1 MLKQHKIT
9 LAAIMITGLAACSTA
24 DKQEADTVSLEQISN
39 QQWQLVKVDE
49 QTVTAMGEK
58 FPSIMIQDDL
68 KVNGVAG
75 CNNFFGQAEFEEGNI
90 RIEQMG
96 MTMMM
101 CPPPLD
107 KIEQQVSATFA
118 KWSPVTVSGN
128 TMTVTGEDHTLTYQ
142 LK

>member
-9 LAAIMITGLAACSTA
+9 LAAIMITGLAACSSA
-24 DKQEADTVSLEQISN
+24 DKQEAANVSLEQISN
-39 QQWQLVKVDE
+39 QQWQLIKVDNE
-49 QTVTAMGEK
+49 AVTAMGNK
-58 FPSIMIQDDL
+58 VPGLMVQDDL

-75 CNNFFGQAEFEEGNI
+75 CNNFFGQAEFEQGKI

-107 KIEQQVSATFA
+107 KVEQQVSATFA
-118 KWSPVTVSGN
+118 NWSPVTVSGD
-128 TMTVTGEDHTLTYQ
+128 TMIIQGEDHTLTYQ